1 MSSAHESG
9 FEAKFRREGIVELQ
23 CFCGNARFSGDGCSQ
38 PIEASRGSHE
48 RVHVRLREACGK
60 CKNAK
65 LYSYPCEALSVNE
78 LPTPLILG
86 WQEWVALPDL
96 GLPALK
102 AKIDTGARTSALH
115 THQIEPYGT
124 AERPMVRFTVR
135 PDPDREDLQIEAR
148 AAIIDQREVTSS
160 NGEREL
166 RFVIETRLKLGEWE
180 WPIEITLTNR
190 ERMAYRMLLGRQAIR
205 PNVLV
210 DPDAKFHQPVLGYEL
225 YGA

>member
-1 MSSAHESG
+1 
-9 FEAKFRREGIVELQ
+9 
-23 CFCGNARFSGDGCSQ
+23 
-38 PIEASRGSHE
+38 
-48 RVHVRLREACGK
+48 
-60 CKNAK
+60 
-65 LYSYPCEALSVNE
+65 VNE

-124 AERPMVRFTVR
+124 SEHPMVRFTVR
-135 PDPDREDLQIEAR
+135 PNPDREDLQIEAC

-210 DPDAKFHQPVLGYEL
+210 DPDAKFRQPLLSYAL
-225 YGA
+225 YGG